1 MSDEPPAGGTRPT
14 ILCVDDDPL
23 VLGVCRMAL
32 EDHGYRVVVAIH
44 GRAGIAL
51 AQKER
56 PALIL
61 LDIMMRGMD
70 GFEVCRQLR
79 ADPACRHTP
88 IVLMTAMNV
97 PDLEAKCAEAGATL
111 SIDKVIDPG
120 QIANTVDKVL
130 GRPSSP
136 ETPLRGRVRDFLKS
150 PLTGR

>member
-1 MSDEPPAGGTRPT
+1 MSDETPAQGTRPT

-23 VLGVCRMAL
+23 VLGVCRTAL
-32 EDHGYRVVVAIH
+32 EDRGYRVVIAID

-51 AQKER
+51 AQKE
-56 PALIL
+56 PPVLIL

-79 ADPACRHTP
+79 ADPVFRHTP
-88 IVLMTAMNV
+88 IVLMTAMNA
-97 PDLEAKCAEAGATL
+97 PDLEAKGAEAGATL

-120 QIANTVDKVL
+120 QIVNTVEQVL

-136 ETPLRGRVRDFLKS
+136 ETPLRGQVRDFLK
-150 PLTGR
+150 